1 MCFGDYAHLLNL
13 KNSFVWLITSII
25 IDTINV
31 ATAAAPVTIKYYK
44 HLLWQ
49 WYSSDVT
56 C

>member
-25 IDTINV
+25 IDTIN
-31 ATAAAPVTIKYYK
+31 AAAAAVTIKYYK

-49 WYSSDVT
+49 WYRSDHVT